1 MTARPEQAGG
11 AGPPT
16 PSDSPLTMADVLAS
30 PRYRRLMTPT
40 VRVGDPA
47 APFRLPV
54 LEPGTGA
61 WGEEAD
67 LGQHRGRR
75 PVALIFGS
83 YT

>member
-1 MTARPEQAGG
+1 MDGLTERAGR

-16 PSDSPLTMADVLAS
+16 PSDSPLTMDDVLGS

-40 VRVGDPA
+40 LRVGDPA
-47 APFRLPV
+47 AAFRLPV
-54 LEPGTGA
+54 VTPGDGA
-61 WGEEAD
+61 WGEVAD
-67 LGQHRGRR
+67 LGQQLGRR